1 VFSYIIQL
9 ECWRAARLAFIREG
23 GTPQDCDPRRGAGAP
38 RAAWEEIMRDMSID
52 EYNAAS
58 KVRGVALRAF
68 LSDDQFAD
76 VVHALEWIVLQPDAD
91 EKCTTPAE
99 LEKELQ
105 VRRKAIKRIAVRLL
119 GYLPSD
125 EEALRIASAA
135 SR

>member
-1 VFSYIIQL
+1 
-9 ECWRAARLAFIREG
+9 
-23 GTPQDCDPRRGAGAP
+23 
-38 RAAWEEIMRDMSID
+38 MRDMSID

-99 LEKELQ
+99 LEEELEEELK

-119 GYLPSD
+119 GYLPSG
-125 EEALRIASAA
+125 EEALRIASEA

>member
-1 VFSYIIQL
+1 
-9 ECWRAARLAFIREG
+9 
-23 GTPQDCDPRRGAGAP
+23 
-38 RAAWEEIMRDMSID
+38 MRDMSID

-99 LEKELQ
+99 LEEELEEELK

-119 GYLPSD
+119 GV
-125 EEALRIASAA
+125 SAIRRGSLA
-135 SR
+135 HRLGGLAVRHGPRPG

>member
-1 VFSYIIQL
+1 
-9 ECWRAARLAFIREG
+9 
-23 GTPQDCDPRRGAGAP
+23 
-38 RAAWEEIMRDMSID
+38 MRDMSID

-119 GYLPSD
+119 GV
-125 EEALRIASAA
+125 SAIRRGSLA
-135 SR
+135 HRLGGLAVRHGPRPG